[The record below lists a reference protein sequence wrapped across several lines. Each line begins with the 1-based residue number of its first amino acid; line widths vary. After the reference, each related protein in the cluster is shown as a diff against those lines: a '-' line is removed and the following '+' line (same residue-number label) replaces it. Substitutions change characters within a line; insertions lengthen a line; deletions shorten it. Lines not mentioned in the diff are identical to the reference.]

1 MKFDED
7 IIVKINLL
15 RHFTTLLMCLL
26 LGFTFSVMPTW
37 AQSAP
42 QEVVTA
48 FLDAWNAKDYERM
61 YGYVTVNNI
70 NGVDEYPLQVFTNRY
85 QTVGESLSLLE
96 IRYTLSET
104 VLQGATAMVVYD
116 VIFVSNTFGEIADNG
131 RRIRLINTP
140 NGWKIAWSTMDIFDA
155 LISGAQIRV
164 ESRSSTRAII
174 YDRNGVRLAYNGT
187 TTGFYSTR
195 RRMSGEPQCIDL
207 LARLMRVPPRLI
219 ENQFRPY
226 VSETEFFLG
235 ELNTDD
241 FNTNFSALSSV
252 CGVSRG
258 FESRSHRIYEG
269 NSMGTHTVGYVGP
282 IPAERISEYTA
293 LGYGEG
299 DIIGLY
305 GIEAAYQEQLGGKPA
320 SVLRIVDASGTVLR
334 ELAGSVGTSPV
345 PVTLTLDSRLQRIT
359 ATALNEAFVTA
370 TPNWASVSTGGAV
383 VVLDV
388 PTGEILALASY
399 PFIQPNLFHPDSIT
413 EDRGNALVAMLN
425 TGEPLRNRAAS
436 EQASPGSVFK
446 IITLA
451 AALNEGLTV
460 TTEQFN
466 CELYW
471 DGSQY
476 GDTRSPRPDWRVTDE
491 YPPAGI
497 INPSEA
503 LMTSCNP
510 FFWEYGARL
519 FLERNPNMIAEYGRR
534 MGLTRTYGL
543 SAIFREAPGV
553 IPIPGSVDAAVSEAV
568 GQGDVTLPP
577 LQMAVVTSSIANGGT
592 VYSPALVRQ
601 IGGVDNTA
609 LVQAFTPQILNE
621 FDFNDGVLEA
631 IQTGM
636 CGVITNEFLG
646 TAYGRFISSESQYSF
661 VELTAP
667 YSVCAKTGTAQTGR
681 YPNAW
686 FVAYAPADNPQIA
699 IVVMVEQSLEGSQV
713 SAPIARRIFDDYFE
727 VQRANF
733 PDWWAV
739 GPYTPLNIPP
749 DGGAG

>member
-1 MKFDED
+1 L
-7 IIVKINLL
+7 I
-15 RHFTTLLMCLL
+15 
-26 LGFTFSVMPTW
+26 GFVLSVMPAS

-42 QEVVTA
+42 HEVVTA
-48 FLDAWNAKDYERM
+48 FLDAWNAKDYDRM

-70 NGVDEYPLQVFTNRY
+70 NGVDEYPVQVFTNRY
-85 QTVGESLSLLE
+85 EAVSATLSLTEL
-96 IRYTLSET
+96 RYTITET

-116 VIFVSNTFGEIADNG
+116 VIFVSNTFGEITDPE

-155 LISGAQIRV
+155 LISGAQVRV
-164 ESRSSTRAII
+164 ESRPSQRATI
-174 YDRNGVRLAYNGT
+174 YDRNGVPLAYNGT
-187 TTGFYSTR
+187 TTGFYTQR
-195 RRMSGEPQCIDL
+195 QLMTGEPQCIEL
-207 LARLMRVPPRLI
+207 MARLMRVPPRFI
-219 ENQFRPY
+219 EAKLQPY
-226 VSETEFFLG
+226 IPDTTFFLG
-235 ELNTDD
+235 ELNTEV
-241 FNTNFSALSSV
+241 FNANFSSLSSV
-252 CGVSRG
+252 CGVRQG
-258 FESRSHRIYEG
+258 FESASHRIYEG
-269 NSMGTHTVGYVGP
+269 NSMVTHTVGYVGP
-282 IPAERISEYTA
+282 IPAENIAEYTA

-299 DIIGLY
+299 DIVGLY
-305 GIEAAYQEQLGGKPA
+305 GIEEAYQQQLGGKPA
-320 SVLRIVDASGTVLR
+320 SVLRIVDSSGTVLR
-334 ELAGSVGTSPV
+334 ELAGSVGTPPV
-345 PVTLTLDSRLQRIT
+345 PVTLTLDSRLQEIT
-359 ATALNEAFVTA
+359 ATALNEAFVMA

-399 PFIQPNLFHPDSIT
+399 PFIQPNLFHPDSVT
-413 EDRGNALVAMLN
+413 EDRGNVLLSMLN
-425 TGEPLRNRAAS
+425 TGEPLRNRAVS

-451 AALNEGLTV
+451 ATLNEGLIAPSDTFDC
-460 TTEQFN
+460 T
-466 CELYW
+466 LYW

-497 INPSEA
+497 VNPSEA

-510 FFWEYGARL
+510 FFWEYGAQL
-519 FLERNPNMIAEYGRR
+519 FLNRNPSMIADYGRR

-553 IPIPGSVDAAVSEAV
+553 IPVPGSVDAAVSEAV

-577 LQMAVVTSSIANGGT
+577 LQMVVAVTSIANGGT
-592 VYSPALVRQ
+592 VYSPSLVKQ
-601 IGGVDNTA
+601 IGGQDGIAVA
-609 LVQAFTPQILNE
+609 QAFTPQILNE
-621 FDFNDGVLEA
+621 LDFNEGVLEA
-631 IQTGM
+631 IQIGM
-636 CGVITNEFLG
+636 CGVTTNEFLG
-646 TAYGRFISSESQYSF
+646 TAYGRFISSESEYSY

-699 IVVMVEQSLEGSQV
+699 VVVMVEQSLEGSQV
-713 SAPIARRIFDDYFE
+713 SAPIARRILDDYFN

-733 PDWWAV
+733 PDWWAI